1 MNTRIKI
8 IIMLIIAAQTL
19 NSQNNTYVKIN
30 DIKQLEA
37 KLNENSNKNNTIQ
50 SDFVQNKTIEYL
62 DETIVSKGKFW
73 FKKSNNLRWEY
84 NEPFNY
90 IITIKDGKFTIKDG
104 NKISNYDINTNA
116 VFKEINDLLIS
127 MAEGNM
133 IKDDK
138 FFVEAFENKT
148 SYLLKLTPKNEN
160 MKNFINKTEVYI
172 DKIDLSVYKIIM
184 LESESDFTEIL
195 FTNRKFNEEIRD
207 NIFIVN

>member
-19 NSQNNTYVKIN
+19 NSQNNTYVKVN

-172 DKIDLSVYKIIM
+172 DKTDLSVYKIIM

>member
-8 IIMLIIAAQTL
+8 IILLIIAAQTL

>member
-8 IIMLIIAAQTL
+8 IILLIIAAQTL

-172 DKIDLSVYKIIM
+172 DKIDLSVYKILM